1 MGSVSRDRG
10 FRVQAAFLA
19 LMLSGGGLAAGRLAL
34 AEEAAAPAEEVALPP
49 AEAPPQEAEALAEA
63 AELPASEAPQGLE
76 RPQAL
81 ELLMAYGPDVV
92 QQLEREGVVIVE
104 HPSPVQLAGS
114 EQAGAEGG
122 AGWVW
127 ALVLF
132 EQPWERTFS
141 LLAQTE
147 RQREFR
153 KELGSVI
160 SLDRYPQGAVDEH
173 RLKVLFIPI
182 VYRLRFSITYP
193 ERHLQ
198 WELDR
203 DFDNGIDL
211 LSGYW
216 ELYEYGE
223 GRTLALF
230 ATGVRVGKALPGWL
244 QDSITRRS
252 VPNSLQATRRWV
264 DSDGS
269 WRP

>member
-1 MGSVSRDRG
+1 V
-10 FRVQAAFLA
+10 
-19 LMLSGGGLAAGRLAL
+19 GRLAR
-34 AEEAAAPAEEVALPP
+34 AQEAAAPAEEAVLPP
-49 AEAPPQEAEALAEA
+49 AKAPE
-63 AELPASEAPQGLE
+63 GLE

-81 ELLMAYGPDVV
+81 ELLAAYGPDVV

-104 HPSPVQLAGS
+104 HPAPVQGEGS
-114 EQAGAEGG
+114 QQAGREGRE
-122 AGWVW
+122 GWVW

-132 EQPWERTFS
+132 EQPWKRSFS
-141 LLAQTE
+141 LLAQTD

-153 KELGSVI
+153 KELGSVV
-160 SLDRYPQGAVDEH
+160 SLERYPEGAVDEH
-173 RLKVLFIPI
+173 RLKVLFVPI
-182 VYRLRFSITYP
+182 VYRLRFSIKYP
-193 ERHLQ
+193 EKHLE

-223 GRTLALF
+223 WRTLALF
-230 ATGVRVGKALPGWL
+230 STGVRVGKALPRWL

-252 VPNSLQATRRWV
+252 VPNSLQATRHWV